1 MIQKIDIST
10 FVDVDTVSSI
20 EEKLVDRFKKRL
32 RELKVSQR
40 ALAKQS
46 DVSYASIR
54 RFVSTGEISLT
65 SLIKPAIAMDCTAEF
80 ASLFSVSKAKR
91 LKDME

>member
-1 MIQKIDIST
+1 MIQKLDIST
-10 FVDVDTVSSI
+10 FVNVDTVSSI
-20 EEKLVDRFKKRL
+20 EEKMVDRFKKRL
-32 RELKVSQR
+32 KELNVSQR
-40 ALAKQS
+40 TLAEES

-54 RFVSTGEISLT
+54 RFVSTGEISLS
-65 SLIKPAIAMDCTAEF
+65 SLIKLAIAMDCTSEF

>member
-1 MIQKIDIST
+1 MIKKLDIST
-10 FVDVDTVSSI
+10 FVEVETVSSI

-32 RELKVSQR
+32 RELKMSQR
-40 ALAKQS
+40 TLAEES

-54 RFVSTGEISLT
+54 RFVSTGEISLS
-65 SLIKPAIAMDCTAEF
+65 SLIKLAIAMDCTSEF

>member
-1 MIQKIDIST
+1 MIQKLDIST

-20 EEKLVDRFKKRL
+20 EEKMVDRFKKRL
-32 RELKVSQR
+32 RELNISQR
-40 ALAKQS
+40 TLAEES
-46 DVSYASIR
+46 DVSFASIR
-54 RFVSTGEISLT
+54 RFVSTGEISLS
-65 SLIKPAIAMDCTAEF
+65 SLIKLAIAMDCTSEF